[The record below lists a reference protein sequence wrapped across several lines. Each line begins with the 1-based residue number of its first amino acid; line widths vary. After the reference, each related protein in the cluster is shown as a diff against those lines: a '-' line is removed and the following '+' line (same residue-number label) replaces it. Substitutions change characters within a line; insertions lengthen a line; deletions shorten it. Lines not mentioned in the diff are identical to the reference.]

1 MNGTYC
7 STLLIGAKA
16 TACICNQLNPKMV
29 GANIMT
35 IYPDSELYQEIKNG
49 NWIEETEI
57 EKYIEVRTLV
67 ENLEIPVEF
76 AALGASNA
84 FQLIGNLPEDRHKLL
99 SKLDRIINNVDEE
112 ELRNYRRNL
121 RHL

>member
-1 MNGTYC
+1 
-7 STLLIGAKA
+7 
-16 TACICNQLNPKMV
+16 MV